1 MVVRGLCHT
10 HPDTSPN
17 HNHKSFRM
25 VLLSAPG
32 QSHPDVKYPPSQV
45 IFAIRGMTAWLVDQA
60 QKDGERFVL
69 WYPVF
74 LGAGVVSYFAL
85 PWEPP
90 AHVGLISTLIILSFL
105 IATVI
110 IGRSMTRHFWVPLL
124 LMAIGVE
131 AAQIRTHHVTAPVLQ
146 DEQRPR
152 DVTAQVFHV
161 SNLPK
166 GGYKVIVKPSAL
178 ERTADQNLPER
189 VKITIRSK
197 EPALL
202 PGDWIKVTAVLRG
215 PPGPVSPGAFDFRQ
229 MYWFD
234 RIGGVGFSI
243 RKPVHIDPQRRNT
256 VGERLRLSAAKF
268 RAQIVRRVQA
278 TLPGQEG
285 AIASA
290 LMAGERGAIDKQD
303 TQALRDSGLAHLL
316 AISGLH
322 MGLAGFGI
330 FVAVRRLLALSE
342 PLALS
347 YPIKKWAAGAA
358 LFGIAFYLVA
368 SGMAVSAQR
377 AFIMTAVIFVA
388 IMLDRSAITLRTVGI
403 AATIMILITP
413 EVVVEAGFQMSF
425 AAVICLVAA
434 YEYFR
439 TQSFWTGSHR
449 KRGVFQT
456 LAVYVA
462 GIVVTSLVASFAT
475 SSMAAYHFH
484 RVVHYSVLA
493 DLVAMPLMGFVVMP
507 AAIMSFIAMPLGLE
521 APSLYVMGWG
531 IAQILNV
538 GRFVAGLPGAVH
550 GVAAWTPIAFGL
562 VVLGGLWLCIWREKW
577 RLLGIPMM
585 VLGWGLGYASD
596 QPDVFVSSDG
606 GQVLYRAADGGMVP
620 IERRSNRFETEAWLR
635 LSGDLSPPSAAAQ
648 NKHRAHRCDEVG
660 CIVKLPTGQILAY
673 SKDLGAAHEDCLRA
687 DILISPRP
695 LRKHCKK
702 PKLVIDKFDLW
713 RNGTYAIWLSR
724 TQIEYKSNR
733 SVEKDRPWI
742 QSVPQ

>member
-1 MVVRGLCHT
+1 
-10 HPDTSPN
+10 
-17 HNHKSFRM
+17 M

-32 QSHPDVKYPPSQV
+32 QSRPDRTYATASVRMA
-45 IFAIRGMTAWLVDQA
+45 FMWLTAWVKEQA
-60 QKDGERFVL
+60 RKDSERLSL
-69 WYPVF
+69 WCPVF
-74 LGAGVVSYFAL
+74 LGAGVVAYFSL
-85 PWEPP
+85 PSEPMMQ
-90 AHVGLISTLIILSFL
+90 VGLVAALMVLFLLLAIS
-105 IATVI
+105 VM
-110 IGRSMTRHFWVPLL
+110 GRHVPPYVWVPLV
-124 LMAIGVE
+124 LMAVGFQ
-131 AAQIRTHHVTAPVLQ
+131 AAQMRTHRVAAPTLS

-152 DVTAQVFHV
+152 EVTGQVFHV

-166 GGYKVIVKPSAL
+166 GGYKVIVQPSSL
-178 ERTADQNLPER
+178 ERTADADLPAR
-189 VKITIRSK
+189 VKLTIRSK
-197 EPALL
+197 EPTLL
-202 PGDWIKVTAVLRG
+202 PGDWIRVTAVLRG
-215 PPGPVSPGAFDFRQ
+215 PPGPVSPGAFDFRR

-243 RKPVHIDPQRRNT
+243 RKPIHIDPQRQNT
-256 VGERLRLSAAKF
+256 VGERLSLSAAKF

-278 TLPGQEG
+278 ALPGQDG

-403 AATIMILITP
+403 AAAIMILITP

-439 TQSFWTGSHR
+439 TRSFWVASHR
-449 KRGVFQT
+449 KRGVFQKT
-456 LAVYVA
+456 AIYV
-462 GIVVTSLVASFAT
+462 GGVIVTSLVASFAT
-475 SSMAAYHFH
+475 SSMAAYHFN

-507 AAIMSFIAMPLGLE
+507 AAILSFIAMPLGLE
-521 APSLYVMGWG
+521 ASPLQIMGWG

-550 GVAAWTPIAFGL
+550 GVAAWTPLAFGM
-562 VVLGGLWLCIWREKW
+562 VILGGLWVCIWRERW
-577 RLLGIPMM
+577 RLLGVPLM

-596 QPDVFVSSDG
+596 QPDVFVSGDG
-606 GQVLYRAADGGMVP
+606 AQIVYRAADGSMVP
-620 IERRSNRFETEAWLR
+620 IERRSNSFETEAWLR
-635 LSGDLSPPSAAAQ
+635 LSGELKPPSVAAR
-648 NKHRAHRCDEVG
+648 NEHRTHSCDEKG
-660 CIVKLPTGQILAY
+660 CIVSLPSGHTLAF
-673 SKDLGAAHEDCLRA
+673 SKELGAAQEDCLHT
-687 DILISPRP
+687 DILVSSKP
-695 LRKHCKK
+695 LRTFCKN
-702 PKLVIDKFDLW
+702 PELVIDKFDLW
-713 RNGTYAIWLSR
+713 RNGTYAIWLSSN
-724 TQIEYKSNR
+724 QIAHQSNL
-733 SVEKDRPWI
+733 SVEKSRPWTRAAI
-742 QSVPQ
+742 Q